1 MEYKLESTESGY
13 AQTNLSSGNI
23 IELSQNKDAANGYVT
38 LTNSFGHVGFFK
50 ATDEKTNYL
59 PAGSETIN
67 NYEYNVSGNVK
78 STTVKAPQDVVLLL
92 DKSGSM
98 DESMNGSSRLT
109 HLKNM

>member
-1 MEYKLESTESGY
+1 M
-13 AQTNLSSGNI
+13 
-23 IELSQNKDAANGYVT
+23 T

-78 STTVKAPQDVVLLL
+78 STTVKTPQDVVLLL
-92 DKSGSM
+92 NKSVAWM
-98 DESMNGSSRLT
+98 RSMNGSRLT
-109 HLKNM
+109 HLKKMP

>member
-1 MEYKLESTESGY
+1 MVGRDGENAVIYKTDLILKNNEEVLLENLPFGKYTVTETVPMEYKLESTESGY

-67 NYEYNVSGNVK
+67 NY
-78 STTVKAPQDVVLLL
+78 
-92 DKSGSM
+92 
-98 DESMNGSSRLT
+98 
-109 HLKNM
+109 

>member
-1 MEYKLESTESGY
+1 M
-13 AQTNLSSGNI
+13 
-23 IELSQNKDAANGYVT
+23 T

-78 STTVKAPQDVVLLL
+78 STTVKPHKTL
-92 DKSGSM
+92 SC
-98 DESMNGSSRLT
+98 
-109 HLKNM
+109 